1 MAYATRG
8 DALSRAFRGEERD
21 AFAGWPPRG
30 RRFPATDLDD
40 PPAFS
45 STVRLLRGVL
55 RSFAGAA
62 HKGLK
67 PELEG
72 R

>member
-1 MAYATRG
+1 MAYATMG
-8 DALSRAFRGEERD
+8 DAFARAFRGEDPE

-30 RRFPATDLDD
+30 RRFPPEVGDD
-40 PPAFS
+40 APTVS
-45 STVRLLRGVL
+45 SRFRLLRGVL

-67 PELEG
+67 PELPG